1 MKVNPENL
9 INLKADLADA
19 GYCSIIEADKLEYH
33 KAIAFQTRILN
44 DKIAKARSQ
53 QMNQG

>member
-33 KAIAFQTRILN
+33 KEYILDFLMYLFN
-44 DKIAKARSQ
+44 IDLSLSKFL
-53 QMNQG
+53 

>member
-1 MKVNPENL
+1 MRINPENL

-19 GYCSIIEADKLEYH
+19 GYCSILEADRLEYH

-44 DKIAKARSQ
+44 DKISKARAAQTS
-53 QMNQG
+53 